1 MEFSLKHQVGLM
13 YVILLLPSLCSSQ
26 DSFTDSRATYYG
38 SPDCYGNPRGACGF
52 GEYGRTVNDG
62 SVAAVS
68 RLWRNGT
75 GCGACYQARCK
86 LEQYCDE
93 EGTYVVVTDYGEGD
107 RTDFILS
114 PRAYKKLGRND
125 EAAAELFKYGVV
137 DIEYRRVPCRYEG
150 YNIVFKVHERS
161 KNPEYFAVVIL
172 YVNGAYDVTAVQLWQ
187 EDCQEWTEMRR
198 VYGAVFDY
206 ANPPS
211 GEINLRFQ
219 VSGSAGIYWVQS
231 QNAIP
236 SDWTAGAAYDS
247 QDQDNKSI
255 GTTSIQLFTL
265 KDVDVNVTSVSSL
278 CLGTRINEDSCKE
291 AGKTLEFIKGKF
303 VQQKCYFAIFEI
315 VTKSYKLQIDCNF

>member
-1 MEFSLKHQVGLM
+1 MICFFFLQSNKIPGSACIVMNVLHLFSKASELKVN
-13 YVILLLPSLCSSQ
+13 VDKSKAFCS
-26 DSFTDSRATYYG
+26 RG
-38 SPDCYGNPRGACGF
+38 GACGF

-107 RTDFILS
+107 RTDFVLS

-247 QDQDNKSI
+247 QV
-255 GTTSIQLFTL
+255 QLT
-265 KDVDVNVTSVSSL
+265 
-278 CLGTRINEDSCKE
+278 
-291 AGKTLEFIKGKF
+291 
-303 VQQKCYFAIFEI
+303 
-315 VTKSYKLQIDCNF
+315 